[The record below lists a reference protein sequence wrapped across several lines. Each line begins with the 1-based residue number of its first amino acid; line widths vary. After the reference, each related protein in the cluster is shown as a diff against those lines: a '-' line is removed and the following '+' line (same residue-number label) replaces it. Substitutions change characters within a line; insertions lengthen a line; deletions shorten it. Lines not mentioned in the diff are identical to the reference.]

1 MKKQRE
7 DGSVRGAEAEA
18 YVEVAEE
25 EAEDDRLVPLE

>member
-18 YVEVAEE
+18 YVE
-25 EAEDDRLVPLE
+25 AEDDRLVPLE